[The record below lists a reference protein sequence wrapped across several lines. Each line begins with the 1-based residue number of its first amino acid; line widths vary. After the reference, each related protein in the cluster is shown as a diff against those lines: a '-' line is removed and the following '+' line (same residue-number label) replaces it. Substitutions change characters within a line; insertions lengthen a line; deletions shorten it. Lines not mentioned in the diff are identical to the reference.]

1 MITDTIMCH
10 DDGDDDD
17 DDDDDGDDD
26 DDDDNVCG
34 YNGVLNH
41 EDGDVSRKPPITLN
55 AIASTHNPF
64 SDKYP
69 DDNHHIMIMM
79 IVITMIMTITFNA
92 IASTKNPFSDKYP
105 VIIIS

>member
-1 MITDTIMCH
+1 MMILIDDD

-17 DDDDDGDDD
+17 DDDGDG
-26 DDDDNVCG
+26 DDDNVCG

-69 DDNHHIMIMM
+69 DDHHIMIVMTVI
-79 IVITMIMTITFNA
+79 IVIMTITLNFLNFLNFFRPLSE
-92 IASTKNPFSDKYP
+92 ST
-105 VIIIS
+105 